1 MKKLRFGIFGCG
13 VIAKTHATVLK
24 EIENAELYACAD
36 ISEKAALSF
45 AETYSIKSFSS
56 LDEMLE
62 SDDVDIICVCTPS
75 GTHADIAIKILEAD
89 KNVILEKPMAI
100 KTVDCDRIIEAAKRS
115 KGKLTV
121 ISQMRSAPD
130 IKKLKSLIDSEKL
143 GKILLVQLNMNY
155 YRDEAYYTGSW
166 RGTKK
171 MDGGGAL
178 MNQGIHG
185 VDLIG
190 YLVGK
195 VAKVS
200 SIVRTLAHNIEVE
213 DMAVANL

>member
-13 VIAKTHATVLK
+13 VIAKPHATVLK

-62 SDDVDIICVCTPS
+62 SGDVDIICVCTPS

-100 KTVDCDRIIEAAKRS
+100 KTVDCDSSKKI
-115 KGKLTV
+115 KGKAYRYLADAFGSRHQKTQ
-121 ISQMRSAPD
+121 IS
-130 IKKLKSLIDSEKL
+130 
-143 GKILLVQLNMNY
+143 Y
-155 YRDEAYYTGSW
+155 
-166 RGTKK
+166 
-171 MDGGGAL
+171 
-178 MNQGIHG
+178 
-185 VDLIG
+185 
-190 YLVGK
+190 
-195 VAKVS
+195 
-200 SIVRTLAHNIEVE
+200 
-213 DMAVANL
+213 